1 MKFGEY
7 EVDMDQMIEIE
18 KEALKQ
24 AEELEA
30 VAKMLREQ
38 VLESYKNRA
47 YIARIVI

>member
-1 MKFGEY
+1 MKFGDY

-18 KEALKQ
+18 KEALKR

-38 VLESYKNRA
+38 VLESYKNRC
-47 YIARIVI
+47 YIARIVN